1 MGARAGWLL
10 AGIVAGA
17 VLAAVLLRAVRHGR
31 ESSVESPAA
40 GAAAD
45 AAGPGGTSD
54 PGTLR
59 AELAAARREAEGL
72 RAENAALREQLEE
85 AAARGAGDGK
95 GPAGGAKSWREI
107 AARLAKLRERVRGKK
122 WDDWPQECKD
132 LQLEM
137 FATAT
142 ALSRELGLPFDE
154 ALMSPQGLT
163 RLLVE
168 VLMSSD
174 PPPSPEEAA
183 RLEALLASTERPWQE
198 YVASREGMSKLEQRL
213 AMMDTA
219 QKTMGAV
226 LAGLRPEQAEIAKAY
241 EVFEVH
247 ADGGPQTWLDGTR
260 DKVTRD
266 LTANWVGALKLD
278 PLQQTAIGPVVDDYI
293 TRASEMNQDWW
304 RRKQAGDEVPRDVQ
318 WRAQVELMIG
328 TQKRLA
334 EAARLTEEQ
343 AAAMKDWG
351 EVFGVNVWEAPP
363 PPPPPEK

>member
-10 AGIVAGA
+10 AGIIAGA
-17 VLAAVLLRAVRHGR
+17 VLAALLLRTVRHGR
-31 ESSVESPAA
+31 ETSAEGASPSASP
-40 GAAAD
+40 D
-45 AAGPGGTSD
+45 PAGPGGAAD
-54 PGTLR
+54 PEALR

-72 RAENAALREQLEE
+72 RAENATLRKKLEE
-85 AAARGAGDGK
+85 AAAAGGGGGG
-95 GPAGGAKSWREI
+95 GPAAGAKSWREI

-142 ALSRELGLPFDE
+142 AVSRELGLPFDE

-168 VLMSSD
+168 VLKTSD

-183 RLEALLASTERPWQE
+183 RLEALLASTERPWQD
-198 YVASREGMSKLEQRL
+198 YVASRDGLSKLEQRL

-226 LAGLRPEQAEIAKAY
+226 LAGLRPEQADIAKAY
-241 EVFEVH
+241 EMFEVH

-260 DKVTRD
+260 DKVTRE

-278 PLQQTAIGPVVDDYI
+278 PLQQTAIGPVVEDYI

-318 WRAQVELMIG
+318 WRAQVELMIA

-334 EAARLTEEQ
+334 ESARLTEEQ

-351 EVFGVNVWEAPP
+351 EVFGVNVWDPP

>member
-10 AGIVAGA
+10 AGIIAGA

-31 ESSVESPAA
+31 ELP
-40 GAAAD
+40 AD
-45 AAGPGGTSD
+45 AAGATAQGDATAPGGTVDS
-54 PGTLR
+54 GALR
-59 AELAAARREAEGL
+59 SELEAARREADGL
-72 RAENAALREQLEE
+72 RSENAALRKKLEE
-85 AAARGAGDGK
+85 AAAQGGG
-95 GPAGGAKSWREI
+95 GGGSPAAGAKSWREI
-107 AARLAKLRERVRGKK
+107 AAKLAKLRERVRGKK

-142 ALSRELGLPFDE
+142 ALSRQLGLPFDE
-154 ALMSPQGLT
+154 ALMSPEGLT

-168 VLMSSD
+168 VLKNSD
-174 PPPSPEEAA
+174 PPPSPEEAS
-183 RLEALLASTERPWQE
+183 RLEALLASTERPWEE
-198 YVASREGMSKLEQRL
+198 YVSSRGGLSKLEQRL
-213 AMMDTA
+213 AMMETG

-241 EVFEVH
+241 EMFEVH

-260 DKVTRD
+260 DKVTRE
-266 LTANWVGALKLD
+266 LTANWVEALKLD
-278 PLQQTAIGPVVDDYI
+278 PLQQTAIGPVVDDFI

-318 WRAQVELMIG
+318 WRAQVELMIA

-334 EAARLTEEQ
+334 ASARLTEEQ

-351 EVFGVNVWEAPP
+351 EVFGLNVWDP